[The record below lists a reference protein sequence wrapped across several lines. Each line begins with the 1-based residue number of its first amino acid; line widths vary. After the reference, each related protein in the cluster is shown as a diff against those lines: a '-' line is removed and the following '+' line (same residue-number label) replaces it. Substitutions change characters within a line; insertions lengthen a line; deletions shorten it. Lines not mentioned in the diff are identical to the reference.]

1 MCTVVHPLLYFLIRH
16 YFLYSLGGTL
26 YTMTTSCL
34 HTKDTRLSA
43 QYIALKISLKKWS
56 GHYSEKLSIANLPT
70 LAKRRTMAKLI
81 ILYKLVNNLIDF
93 PSGYFSTCKPSYNL
107 RNSHMKVRLPHR
119 ARTDYM
125 SYSFF
130 PSTTQIWN
138 MLPVSTLEADNINI
152 FRQNLKHSFL
162 VL

>member
-93 PSGYFSTCKPSYNL
+93 PSGYFSTCKTIIQSQKLPYES
-107 RNSHMKVRLPHR
+107 KVTSQSQNRLYELFFFSINHPNMEH
-119 ARTDYM
+119 AT
-125 SYSFF
+125 SFY
-130 PSTTQIWN
+130 
-138 MLPVSTLEADNINI
+138 
-152 FRQNLKHSFL
+152 FRSR
-162 VL
+162 